1 MVPSAQARQLSE
13 LAFSSERSS
22 CRRTASTGLFGHVNP
37 GAESAVKPRNE
48 ISFDHRIEKGERQ
61 NPETRPGLLSSGLR
75 VFATTVQD

>member
-1 MVPSAQARQLSE
+1 MVPSARARQLSE

-22 CRRTASTGLFGHVNP
+22 CRRTATTGLFGHVNP
-37 GAESAVKPRNE
+37 GAERAVKPRNL
-48 ISFDHRIEKGERQ
+48 IRSGIEKSERQ